1 MRLVKK
7 GHPSFIHSFLLKIYF
22 WSFEH
27 IQTFSWLDFIC
38 HQCRFVRPNR
48 LEIIQHYQ
56 NHVTALWSLVVFS
69 GQHRL
74 DIPNCVWIGY
84 PWSPSVLVSHYP
96 GSLCLPTF
104 QIFKYPR
111 SSSILAFQVSQYPP
125 NLLILPPFKSL
136 QSAVCGLLGIIP
148 RPSILTTH
156 PYYNADFNILVEI
169 EYARPVPKIIVST
182 IKIYEWAYKGI
193 CLYFW
198 DNQRESNKH
207 ICSQND

>member
-1 MRLVKK
+1 
-7 GHPSFIHSFLLKIYF
+7 
-22 WSFEH
+22 
-27 IQTFSWLDFIC
+27 
-38 HQCRFVRPNR
+38 
-48 LEIIQHYQ
+48 
-56 NHVTALWSLVVFS
+56 
-69 GQHRL
+69 
-74 DIPNCVWIGY
+74 
-84 PWSPSVLVSHYP
+84 
-96 GSLCLPTF
+96 
-104 QIFKYPR
+104 
-111 SSSILAFQVSQYPP
+111 VSQYPP

-169 EYARPVPKIIVST
+169 ECACPDTKIIAST
-182 IKIYEWAYKGI
+182 TKIYELAYKGI

>member
-1 MRLVKK
+1 MSLLF
-7 GHPSFIHSFLLKIYF
+7 GLWLCFLDNIG
-22 WSFEH
+22 WISQ
-27 IQTFSWLDFIC
+27 IVC
-38 HQCRFVRPNR
+38 
-48 LEIIQHYQ
+48 
-56 NHVTALWSLVVFS
+56 
-69 GQHRL
+69 GL
-74 DIPNCVWIGY
+74 DILGLRV
-84 PWSPSVLVSHYP
+84 SSHYP

-156 PYYNADFNILVEI
+156 PYYNADFDILVEI